1 MNIIQDYYEN
11 FNFPASEK
19 LYRLLKKDGHNYKK
33 KDIEDFLLKQKE
45 HELLKVK
52 QVKKKQLGHI
62 TAFTYKESAQMD
74 IYDISKYSKTN
85 KNYKYLLVMIDVF
98 TRQVFLRPLKNK
110 NIDDVI
116 SNINDI
122 FTDYLPRSIS
132 SDSDSTFMSK
142 QVQELFDKNNIYHD
156 VVIARDDHRALG
168 IIDRFALT
176 IKTTLSKLFLRN
188 DNTNWIDY
196 ITKIVDKYNNT
207 PHSSIANLTPKEATD
222 PQYQADLGMINSYK
236 AKKIKVKSQ
245 FKEGDNVRIRIKETF
260 RKGSEPRY
268 SDKVYIVESVNG
280 IRITLDN
287 DKTYLESDIIKT
299 AFESSEPNIINKNN
313 KENSISR
320 TLKKDGIDT
329 SNIITHQRR
338 RK

>member
-1 MNIIQDYYEN
+1 
-11 FNFPASEK
+11 
-19 LYRLLKKDGHNYKK
+19 
-33 KDIEDFLLKQKE
+33 
-45 HELLKVK
+45 
-52 QVKKKQLGHI
+52 
-62 TAFTYKESAQMD
+62 MD

-98 TRQVFLRPLKNK
+98 TRKVFLRPLKNK

-299 AFESSEPNIINKNN
+299 AFESSEPNVINKNN

-329 SNIITHQRR
+329 NNIITHQRR

>member
-1 MNIIQDYYEN
+1 
-11 FNFPASEK
+11 
-19 LYRLLKKDGHNYKK
+19 
-33 KDIEDFLLKQKE
+33 
-45 HELLKVK
+45 
-52 QVKKKQLGHI
+52 
-62 TAFTYKESAQMD
+62 
-74 IYDISKYSKTN
+74 
-85 KNYKYLLVMIDVF
+85 MIDVF

-222 PQYQADLGMINSYK
+222 PN
-236 AKKIKVKSQ
+236 IKQ
-245 FKEGDNVRIRIKETF
+245 I
-260 RKGSEPRY
+260 
-268 SDKVYIVESVNG
+268 
-280 IRITLDN
+280 
-287 DKTYLESDIIKT
+287 
-299 AFESSEPNIINKNN
+299 
-313 KENSISR
+313 
-320 TLKKDGIDT
+320 
-329 SNIITHQRR
+329 
-338 RK
+338 